1 MPKILIIED
10 DKELNC
16 FLQDYLAN
24 NKYQT
29 VSTFTGEEG
38 LQAWQREK
46 PDLILLDLNLPGMD
60 GLDLTREIRRVDN
73 TPIIMVTARA
83 DEVDR
88 LIGLEI
94 DADDYITKPF
104 SPREVVARV
113 KAVLRRSKRSESEET
128 PALITLG
135 PLVIDPAMYAVRIN
149 NRNLDLTP
157 TEFDILSQLASQPGR
172 VFTRLQLLKASEDIP
187 CKGNERTV
195 DVHIKNLR
203 QKLKSLDPDTSYV
216 ETVFGVGYR
225 SARFDD

>member
-24 NKYQT
+24 NKYKT
-29 VSTFTGEEG
+29 VSTYTGEEG

-46 PDLILLDLNLPGMD
+46 PDLILLDLNLLGMD
-60 GLDLTREIRRVDN
+60 GLDLTREVRRVDN

-94 DADDYITKPF
+94 GADDYITKPF
-104 SPREVVARV
+104 SPREVIARI
-113 KAVLRRSKRSESEET
+113 KAVLRRSKRSEET
-128 PALITLG
+128 QSLITLG
-135 PLVIDPAMYAVRIN
+135 PLVIDPTMYAVRIN

-172 VFTRLQLLKASEDIP
+172 VFTRLQLLNASEDIP